1 VWSEHV
7 AFVLVRPQRPQNVA
21 AACRALKNMGF
32 RDLRLVDAA
41 IDRGD
46 AATRAPAYGAWDVLD
61 GAREH
66 PTLLDAVAD
75 CAVAVGCS
83 GRAGEAAWTPRELA
97 DRAPALAV
105 RGRLAVVFGPEKD
118 GLTNAELRLLPHH
131 VRIPT
136 APEQPSLNLAQAVLL
151 LAYELRL
158 ASLPFPDTSP
168 GPVAEVGEMETA
180 LGELRDGLLGIG
192 YLNAQNPEAILA
204 ELRVLL
210 ARAAPSPR
218 EAQLLRGLAR
228 QLRWAGERI
237 AERRP
242 GRS

>member
-1 VWSEHV
+1 VQSEHV
-7 AFVLVRPQRPQNVA
+7 AFVLVRPARPANLG

-32 RDLRLVDAA
+32 RDLRLVGAA

-66 PTLLDAVAD
+66 PTLLDALAD
-75 CAVAVGCS
+75 CTAAVGCS
-83 GRAGEAAWTPRELA
+83 GRAGDAAWTPRELA
-97 DRAPALAV
+97 GRGPALAV

-151 LAYELRL
+151 VAYELRL
-158 ASLPFPDTSP
+158 ADLPFPDRAP
-168 GPVAEVGEMETA
+168 GPVAEVGEMESA
-180 LGELRDGLLGIG
+180 LAELQAGLLAIG
-192 YLNAQNPEAILA
+192 YLNAQNPGAILA
-204 ELRVLL
+204 ELRVML

-218 EAQLLRGLAR
+218 EAALIRGVAR

-237 AERRP
+237 AERQG